1 MKLQLHTTAPP
12 ETPPVRTWRD
22 GFGRTSLRCLQ
33 VLIVLALATVIVLG
47 AIQLKLVVIPVIIAL
62 ILAAAVSPVT
72 RLMVRHRVPA
82 ALATV
87 IAMVL
92 GIGILLAVIGLVAL
106 AVANQWAT
114 LVKAASDGIDQ
125 VQQFVKDGGLPVDST
140 QIEKATAAAA
150 SYLTSGAFGSSAL
163 AGLSAVG
170 SIATGLFLV
179 IVVLFFFLKDG
190 PMIWRFLT
198 GFLPVAQR
206 VRAERIGHRSVG
218 VLGAY
223 VRGTAGVALVDTVFI
238 GAGLLILQVPLA
250 IPLSVVVFVTAFIP
264 IVGATAAGVIAA
276 LVALVTN
283 GPVVAII
290 VVGIVIVVNQL
301 EGNLLQP
308 LIMGRS
314 LSLHPLVILLAL
326 TAGTIVGGIIGAV
339 LAVPLTSVA
348 WTAIKSWRNDP
359 AEIARTAVETS
370 RRR

>member
-1 MKLQLHTTAPP
+1 MKLQLDTAPP
-12 ETPPVRTWRD
+12 PEAPRPRTWTD

-33 VLIVLALATVIVLG
+33 VLIVLALATVVVLG

-72 RLMVRHRVPA
+72 RLMIRHRVPA

-92 GIGILLAVIGLVAL
+92 GVGILLAVIALVSL
-106 AVANQWAT
+106 AVANQWKT
-114 LVKAASDGIDQ
+114 LVQSASDGVDQ
-125 VQQFVKDGGLPVDST
+125 MQQFVQSGGLPVDSA
-140 QIEKATAAAA
+140 QIDKARDTAVT
-150 SYLTSGAFGSSAL
+150 YLTSSSFGNSAL

-170 SIATGLFLV
+170 SIAAGLFLV

-190 PMIWRFLT
+190 PMIWSFLIRP
-198 GFLPVAQR
+198 LPVEQR
-206 VRAERIGHRSVG
+206 VRAARIGLRSIG

-238 GAGLLILQVPLA
+238 GAGLLILGVPLA
-250 IPLSVVVFVTAFIP
+250 IPLAVIVFVTAFIP
-264 IVGATAAGVIAA
+264 IVGATAAGIIAA

-283 GPVVAII
+283 GPVVAVI
-290 VVGIVIVVNQL
+290 VVAIVIVVNQL

-359 AEIARTAVETS
+359 AEVAETAIQES
-370 RRR
+370 RR

>member
-1 MKLQLHTTAPP
+1 MKLHQGTPAPP
-12 ETPPVRTWRD
+12 APKTVRTWTD

-33 VLIVLALATVIVLG
+33 VLIVLALATVVVLG
-47 AIQLKLVVIPVIIAL
+47 AIQLKLVVIPVVIAL

-72 RLMVRHRVPA
+72 RFMIRHRVPA
-82 ALATV
+82 ALATA
-87 IAMVL
+87 IAMVVGL
-92 GIGILLAVIGLVAL
+92 GILLVVVALVSL
-106 AVANQWAT
+106 AVANQWTT
-114 LVKAASDGIDQ
+114 LVKAASSGVDQ
-125 VQQFVKDGGLPVDST
+125 LQKFVQSGGLPVDSA
-140 QIEKATAAAA
+140 QIDKARDAAVK
-150 SYLTSGAFGSSAL
+150 YLTSSSFGSSAL

-190 PMIWRFLT
+190 PMIWQFLIRP
-198 GFLPVAQR
+198 LPVAQR
-206 VRAERIGHRSVG
+206 VRAARIGQRSVG

-238 GAGLLILQVPLA
+238 GAGLLILRVPLA
-250 IPLSVVVFVTAFIP
+250 VPLSVVVFVTAFIP

-290 VVGIVIVVNQL
+290 VVAIVIVVNQL

-308 LIMGRS
+308 VIMGRS

-359 AEIARTAVETS
+359 AQVAETAVEAA
-370 RRR
+370 RGR